1 MRLIGA
7 DGLSWRGAAA
17 TARRAELLVSVA
29 AGSVAG
35 SGQAG
40 GVGKACSAPAAAA
53 GRPGSGPGGVFW
65 SPSLYSLSGGVS
77 RRSSGLVGLARRLEG
92 EAAAAARRLGAGA
105 VSKRYG
111 EDVRPGAVLERRL
124 GSLLGGD
131 VGLAQA
137 EAARL
142 AVQKRARGDAAA
154 IFGELWRGKSLAL
167 VAADARFA
175 EISRDKGRA
184 GLVAA
189 LRAGGIEVD
198 EGAPPMSGAG
208 DVGVTRVSEPES
220 GRTVSEHYDYQHDLY
235 RMEVQTKDGAAVALP
250 ARDGSGRRVTE
261 AYDLASR
268 VTTTRREDDPGTGT
282 VVEQSVLA
290 EGVVLE
296 RTRVSGEETGA
307 WVIVVDAARLDLAHG
322 DGWSHAADIVE
333 RRFAARRGSGVRL
346 VGIARTQVAAL
357 GRAALAET
365 VGGLEA
371 ALQDVGGPVGA
382 AAGERSAAV
391 VRLKGEVYT
400 QARRLI
406 EDEVGQASAG
416 AERRAAAE
424 QATLALAGQVLDGA
438 RPFVLA
444 AGHGVAEGSGGGASG
459 GLPAL
464 TVGGA
469 AADGLRGLLLAG
481 AGEGRAGEAGAALA
495 GLVLW
500 QAQTQENAMIA
511 EAMALYADE
520 AAQVL
525 GGGSA
530 QAVSVR
536 ALADE
541 TAARALASEAHLNA
555 CGGRVMLYRSA
566 PDYRAGFAEGWRR
579 LGRLLAPLGVE
590 PPLPARRHVDAA
602 RHLAARL
609 AGEVELAEAALREA
623 QAVRRASDKMVAK
636 ERVVEALAAAR
647 AELAAA
653 RAELAAAPG
662 QGGSPWHSAVH
673 GLEASAAAKRE
684 QLAVAEQG
692 VAAVQL
698 QQHQLGL
705 EEHGL
710 ALTIGRAERV
720 MATTQAGSPAHRTAT
735 QLRDQAVVQKAQ
747 LGGQRERLEA
757 QARVAATQAELA
769 GLQLEAEA
777 AKRQALEAKRQS
789 HPKLFEAGFT
799 DAGGEGKETT
809 TIRVVVKDGQLYS
822 EHRNADGEVTGTHQ
836 LSWAHDAQLQP
847 GRPRPPSWDHFEGRL
862 VQLGQRLDAERGQ
875 ALDLAAAH
883 WQGQKQLAEQAL
895 AAARAAHGDG
905 VKASETPAVVL
916 VAHGGAAGSKGQAR
930 PQEVGPDWRQ
940 RGDGTW
946 VHPEVA
952 AAEAQ
957 VGQVAEELARTE
969 QERHEVDFRRAN
981 AHLVRGEADREAA
994 LAAKYANDHAGVR
1007 QRHFDE
1013 YAGANE
1019 RPVPLDPGVA
1029 RRNALGAAL
1038 GLAPKPG
1045 DAARDELYSD
1055 HERRLIDLVE
1065 TVITTAVGPGAAVK
1079 PSLVLHTSAEQGVGV
1094 EQIIHLLVE
1103 GRNGDKALIDA
1114 SMAEHLMA
1122 GKNLPWQFDNFDDW
1136 HRNNTLREAGQIYLL
1151 GPDGQMQ
1158 GPLAAHHVT
1167 GQERIVDTAVEIGT
1181 IAAAVIPNPLARGAV
1196 YIGGTYLAG
1205 RGAGALAG
1213 MAKHGQKVWTKQ
1225 ALMHAAGVASAF
1237 LPTMAATMRVGAT
1250 LRRLGPLA
1258 ALRAGTGTLGRN
1270 ATLNARAAAVFAKGG
1285 PALKAANAMDVTAAT
1300 IGLPLMVEQL
1310 NTLANKPDL
1319 STAEQLLAWLD
1330 LAGAATGALN
1340 GTAGLAGAATG
1351 ALKGTAVLASQ
1362 PGNNSQQTS
1371 AGAATG
1377 PMVLRQPRRNGP
1389 YQPTAELVLHDPD
1402 HIIIIDSQA
1411 GDAEPAPTPLPP
1423 IALVAP
1429 PSRAR
1434 PTTPSGPLPAPAQLP
1449 VLSGHN
1455 TQNVAAGNDGMPK
1468 AARNQAHTPQ
1478 PGTAP
1483 STHEASDKDQ
1493 PEKAWHATDDAFP
1506 PANTQDPKTTIAI
1519 ALSPKLSAAFDGD
1532 GEPAE
1537 RTTLHEQY
1545 AGLIKDPAEL
1555 IDDPEATAAF
1565 LDVLLFDSAP
1575 RISWV
1580 HKPDGPRRLWHQ
1592 LRERGIKI
1600 VFDASIDYRG
1610 SYDGDRILLNTNL
1623 LFKAPESALIKVLGH
1638 ELGHMDKNN
1647 GKENFA
1653 GKRVETEMAQLSE
1666 LLPHPVRKDQM
1677 RFGSL
1682 LTASPGRLLPLFP
1695 LQDAHGDLN
1704 AATLLLETIR
1714 YDAKAQS
1721 QEEGSAILTQLK
1733 IRQQIMDEGGPD
1745 IGHHGLEF
1753 VEVYEQYDRGE
1764 VGWAETT
1771 IRLGE
1776 LNDAR
1781 DLWDSSLGSYE
1792 RYHHKNATD
1801 NNEKLN
1807 AVLLPPHRLGDL
1819 SAVELEAIDA
1829 SEISLFS
1836 PDQVRALS
1844 CEQLGWLAY
1853 DQLRA
1858 LTSEQRQAVS
1868 HNFKTQLQA
1877 EGTAILSALRL
1888 RDEMLAEGGP
1898 DHMDPEFV
1906 AVYQQYC
1913 NGELSLADTSMRLG
1927 ELNDASYASIRS
1939 PHLLDQAGQPSG
1951 YGPTDPKYPLDAG
1964 PAFNPDDDPDT
1975 LGGAGGASR
1984 AMADIAA
1991 GTSGQAGSDDEPTKL
2006 PGSVPQAV
2014 PSHDVRGAKEA
2025 SRADADGG
2033 GGINRTASHDR
2044 PEVDGGDLVGTLRPP
2059 SNTDPFGE
2067 AASREQG
2074 EDSDDGLEPSAG
2086 DGSAATLLPVAAR
2099 GDDGAANADAAA
2111 LPSSATGGGE
2121 PPKPPVDDFP
2131 PVAGGDLPQPGSNH
2145 DARPDDDLPDDPSE
2159 RVRAWRLERGLSLR
2173 ALAQRANIPASTLQQ
2188 IETGERPIGLVMPKL
2203 AKGLEVTP
2211 GQIRGREWQDCS
2223 EPGQRLKVRR
2233 EELGLRVSEVASR
2246 AGVDRDTVAQIEK
2259 GQRPIGIALANLAN
2273 ALDVTPDR
2281 LRGWGWEECEKPGA
2295 RLRALREERELSLT
2309 ELGVAS
2315 GIDRRTISSIEN
2327 GEREMRR
2334 QTPRLAAALGVDPDH
2349 LRGRSWRE
2357 HTELGD
2363 RVRARREGLGWTE
2376 DDLAVRL
2383 SVSRQLIGKVETGA
2397 AQAVGVVSVERL
2409 AAKLGVGVAELQEG
2423 SRQSSAGSILREAR
2437 KRLKLTQAE
2446 VAERAGISPA
2456 SVWRLESGA
2465 TQAVGAVSVERL
2477 AAMLGVGVVELQK
2490 GPSVAPTQSS
2500 AGSILR
2506 EARKRLKLTQ
2516 AEVAERAG
2524 ISRRPSRGLR
2534 QPIRKTKN
2542 S

>member
-1 MRLIGA
+1 M
-7 DGLSWRGAAA
+7 
-17 TARRAELLVSVA
+17 
-29 AGSVAG
+29 
-35 SGQAG
+35 
-40 GVGKACSAPAAAA
+40 
-53 GRPGSGPGGVFW
+53 
-65 SPSLYSLSGGVS
+65 
-77 RRSSGLVGLARRLEG
+77 
-92 EAAAAARRLGAGA
+92 
-105 VSKRYG
+105 
-111 EDVRPGAVLERRL
+111 
-124 GSLLGGD
+124 
-131 VGLAQA
+131 
-137 EAARL
+137 
-142 AVQKRARGDAAA
+142 
-154 IFGELWRGKSLAL
+154 
-167 VAADARFA
+167 
-175 EISRDKGRA
+175 
-184 GLVAA
+184 
-189 LRAGGIEVD
+189 
-198 EGAPPMSGAG
+198 
-208 DVGVTRVSEPES
+208 
-220 GRTVSEHYDYQHDLY
+220 
-235 RMEVQTKDGAAVALP
+235 
-250 ARDGSGRRVTE
+250 
-261 AYDLASR
+261 
-268 VTTTRREDDPGTGT
+268 
-282 VVEQSVLA
+282 
-290 EGVVLE
+290 
-296 RTRVSGEETGA
+296 
-307 WVIVVDAARLDLAHG
+307 
-322 DGWSHAADIVE
+322 
-333 RRFAARRGSGVRL
+333 
-346 VGIARTQVAAL
+346 
-357 GRAALAET
+357 
-365 VGGLEA
+365 
-371 ALQDVGGPVGA
+371 
-382 AAGERSAAV
+382 
-391 VRLKGEVYT
+391 
-400 QARRLI
+400 
-406 EDEVGQASAG
+406 
-416 AERRAAAE
+416 
-424 QATLALAGQVLDGA
+424 
-438 RPFVLA
+438 LA

-653 RAELAAAPG
+653 PG

-799 DAGGEGKETT
+799 DAGGEGKETA

-1013 YAGANE
+1013 YAGVNE

-1055 HERRLIDLVE
+1055 HERRLIDQVE

-1340 GTAGLAGAATG
+1340 GTAGLAAPTR
-1351 ALKGTAVLASQ
+1351 LKTQ
-1362 PGNNSQQTS
+1362 P
-1371 AGAATG
+1371 
-1377 PMVLRQPRRNGP
+1377 LQPARKQLPTDVRRRRNRADGSSSTAP
-1389 YQPTAELVLHDPD
+1389 QWAHQPTAELVLHDPD
-1402 HIIIIDSQA
+1402 HPVIS
-1411 GDAEPAPTPLPP
+1411 T
-1423 IALVAP
+1423 
-1429 PSRAR
+1429 AR
-1434 PTTPSGPLPAPAQLP
+1434 PA
-1449 VLSGHN
+1449 
-1455 TQNVAAGNDGMPK
+1455 M
-1468 AARNQAHTPQ
+1468 PQ
-1478 PGTAP
+1478 P
-1483 STHEASDKDQ
+1483 
-1493 PEKAWHATDDAFP
+1493 
-1506 PANTQDPKTTIAI
+1506 
-1519 ALSPKLSAAFDGD
+1519 
-1532 GEPAE
+1532 
-1537 RTTLHEQY
+1537 
-1545 AGLIKDPAEL
+1545 
-1555 IDDPEATAAF
+1555 
-1565 LDVLLFDSAP
+1565 
-1575 RISWV
+1575 
-1580 HKPDGPRRLWHQ
+1580 
-1592 LRERGIKI
+1592 
-1600 VFDASIDYRG
+1600 
-1610 SYDGDRILLNTNL
+1610 
-1623 LFKAPESALIKVLGH
+1623 
-1638 ELGHMDKNN
+1638 
-1647 GKENFA
+1647 
-1653 GKRVETEMAQLSE
+1653 
-1666 LLPHPVRKDQM
+1666 
-1677 RFGSL
+1677 
-1682 LTASPGRLLPLFP
+1682 
-1695 LQDAHGDLN
+1695 
-1704 AATLLLETIR
+1704 
-1714 YDAKAQS
+1714 
-1721 QEEGSAILTQLK
+1721 
-1733 IRQQIMDEGGPD
+1733 
-1745 IGHHGLEF
+1745 
-1753 VEVYEQYDRGE
+1753 
-1764 VGWAETT
+1764 
-1771 IRLGE
+1771 
-1776 LNDAR
+1776 
-1781 DLWDSSLGSYE
+1781 
-1792 RYHHKNATD
+1792 
-1801 NNEKLN
+1801 
-1807 AVLLPPHRLGDL
+1807 
-1819 SAVELEAIDA
+1819 
-1829 SEISLFS
+1829 
-1836 PDQVRALS
+1836 
-1844 CEQLGWLAY
+1844 
-1853 DQLRA
+1853 
-1858 LTSEQRQAVS
+1858 
-1868 HNFKTQLQA
+1868 
-1877 EGTAILSALRL
+1877 
-1888 RDEMLAEGGP
+1888 
-1898 DHMDPEFV
+1898 
-1906 AVYQQYC
+1906 
-1913 NGELSLADTSMRLG
+1913 
-1927 ELNDASYASIRS
+1927 
-1939 PHLLDQAGQPSG
+1939 
-1951 YGPTDPKYPLDAG
+1951 
-1964 PAFNPDDDPDT
+1964 
-1975 LGGAGGASR
+1975 
-1984 AMADIAA
+1984 
-1991 GTSGQAGSDDEPTKL
+1991 
-2006 PGSVPQAV
+2006 
-2014 PSHDVRGAKEA
+2014 
-2025 SRADADGG
+2025 
-2033 GGINRTASHDR
+2033 
-2044 PEVDGGDLVGTLRPP
+2044 
-2059 SNTDPFGE
+2059 
-2067 AASREQG
+2067 
-2074 EDSDDGLEPSAG
+2074 
-2086 DGSAATLLPVAAR
+2086 
-2099 GDDGAANADAAA
+2099 
-2111 LPSSATGGGE
+2111 
-2121 PPKPPVDDFP
+2121 
-2131 PVAGGDLPQPGSNH
+2131 
-2145 DARPDDDLPDDPSE
+2145 
-2159 RVRAWRLERGLSLR
+2159 
-2173 ALAQRANIPASTLQQ
+2173 
-2188 IETGERPIGLVMPKL
+2188 
-2203 AKGLEVTP
+2203 
-2211 GQIRGREWQDCS
+2211 CS
-2223 EPGQRLKVRR
+2223 EPAASQTNPIPTRPRPARPGQHSSPLPWSGRPPTARPPRPPQCRRPALDADRRPTCPPDGRRAHQMTRRWRRLLVRR
-2233 EELGLRVSEVASR
+2233 WL
-2246 AGVDRDTVAQIEK
+2246 
-2259 GQRPIGIALANLAN
+2259 N
-2273 ALDVTPDR
+2273 
-2281 LRGWGWEECEKPGA
+2281 
-2295 RLRALREERELSLT
+2295 
-2309 ELGVAS
+2309 
-2315 GIDRRTISSIEN
+2315 
-2327 GEREMRR
+2327 
-2334 QTPRLAAALGVDPDH
+2334 
-2349 LRGRSWRE
+2349 
-2357 HTELGD
+2357 
-2363 RVRARREGLGWTE
+2363 
-2376 DDLAVRL
+2376 
-2383 SVSRQLIGKVETGA
+2383 
-2397 AQAVGVVSVERL
+2397 
-2409 AAKLGVGVAELQEG
+2409 
-2423 SRQSSAGSILREAR
+2423 
-2437 KRLKLTQAE
+2437 
-2446 VAERAGISPA
+2446 
-2456 SVWRLESGA
+2456 
-2465 TQAVGAVSVERL
+2465 
-2477 AAMLGVGVVELQK
+2477 
-2490 GPSVAPTQSS
+2490 
-2500 AGSILR
+2500 
-2506 EARKRLKLTQ
+2506 
-2516 AEVAERAG
+2516 
-2524 ISRRPSRGLR
+2524 
-2534 QPIRKTKN
+2534 
-2542 S
+2542 